1 MATLVLLAALS
12 LALLAGQVVLCTVV
26 LDAPELLR
34 YGFWRRR
41 LAERR
46 FAAAIA
52 RGDLQQAEIQARRGF
67 ALQTHEDVSTG
78 AGRDDADPIVSSF
91 PASGALLWY
100 L

>member
-1 MATLVLLAALS
+1 MATEVLLATPS
-12 LALLAGQVVLCTVV
+12 LAVLAGQVVLCTVV

-34 YGFWRRR
+34 CGFWRRR

-52 RGDLQQAEIQARRGF
+52 RGDPQQAEIQARHAF
-67 ALQTHEDVSTG
+67 ALQTHEDVPTG
-78 AGRDDADPIVSSF
+78 ARRDDADPIVSSL